1 MRSMQRVVAILE
13 CVARAVTPATPARVA
28 GETSLSLSTVS
39 RIMRELA
46 EEDMLERSPD
56 GTYLLGTR
64 VYNLVANTPL
74 RGDRSACINRI
85 LQDLRD
91 LTGETTSLLVR
102 RGDQRV
108 CVASATSRH
117 QLRRVIPIGDTI
129 NLVGTV
135 PGDIFLV
142 NATEAER
149 DALVSAVL
157 SGAARTTQLNRM
169 RFAAEHGY
177 SAYEAEAASE
187 GLTGI
192 AVPVLAGNEICA
204 ALALSGPSARLSVE
218 KAESWLADLRI
229 AAKRLEP
236 WMDAD

>member
-1 MRSMQRVVAILE
+1 MQRVVAILE
-13 CVARAVTPATPARVA
+13 SVSRAATPTTPARVA

-46 EEDMLERSPD
+46 VEDLLEKSAD
-56 GTYLLGTR
+56 GTYQLGTR
-64 VYNLVANTPL
+64 VFNLVAEAAV
-74 RGDRSACINRI
+74 RGDQVIAVNRV

-91 LTGETTSLLVR
+91 LTGETASLHVR

-117 QLRRVIPIGDTI
+117 QLRRVLPIGDTV

-135 PGDIFLV
+135 PGDIFL
-142 NATEAER
+142 ARAAEPER
-149 DALVSAVL
+149 DAVVSAVL
-157 SGAARTTQLNRM
+157 SGSARSTQLKKI
-169 RFAAEHGY
+169 RFAAAHGY
-177 SAYEAEAASE
+177 SVTSVESL

-192 AVPVLAGNEICA
+192 AVPVRAADETPA
-204 ALALSGPSARLSVE
+204 ALTLSGPTMRFSAE
-218 KAESWLADLRI
+218 IAESWLHDLQK

-236 WMDAD
+236 WLETS